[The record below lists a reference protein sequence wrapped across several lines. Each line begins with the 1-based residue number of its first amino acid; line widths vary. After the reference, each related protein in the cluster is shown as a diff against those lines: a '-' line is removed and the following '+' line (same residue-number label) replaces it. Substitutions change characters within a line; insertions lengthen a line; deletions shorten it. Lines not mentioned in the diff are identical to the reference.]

1 MDFVDVVRVGTVS
14 VTDATK
20 RCVRVI
26 FDGMVS
32 NWLFVVSAPSAM
44 PPQTNPQAGGVHEE
58 AFASHSHGLP
68 SAGAWFPRVNDTVL
82 CVFIP
87 IPDGDGFVLGAI
99 K

>member
-1 MDFVDVVRVGTVS
+1 MDIADIVRVGTVS
-14 VTDATK
+14 VTDATT
-20 RCVRVI
+20 RRVRVI

-44 PPQTNPQAGGVHEE
+44 PSQTNSQAGGANEE
-58 AFASHSHGLP
+58 AFASHAHGLP
-68 SAGAWFPRVNDTVL
+68 AAGAWFPRVNDTVL
-82 CVFIP
+82 CLFIP